1 MNYFMK
7 LFLSGLLL
15 LSGCNESQSVQAGK
29 LNYGKPHAPVEMTFI
44 QSVKPKV
51 GVTIRYEILL
61 TPGVDANDMQ
71 VSVSADEGLSLLEY
85 PQQLQLGVQKK
96 DQQQAVV
103 VTCQPQREGLFYINI
118 SATVITD
125 GKRQSRSFA
134 IPVNVGDVDAAKHL
148 KASGVVVEDA
158 AGERIISMPAQQT
171 LKTAPSN

>member
-1 MNYFMK
+1 MNYFVR
-7 LFLSGLLL
+7 LLL
-15 LSGCNESQSVQAGK
+15 LVAVALTGCNESKSLQPAK
-29 LNYGKPHAPVEMTFI
+29 LNYAKPHAPVEMTF
-44 QSVKPKV
+44 STSTKPKV
-51 GVTIRYEILL
+51 GATLRYEILL
-61 TPGVDANDMQ
+61 TVGIDADDMQ